1 MCSAAMTPCW
11 QQLFLPAFQ
20 YLLLVQLSPKTVC
33 WLQGSIQGALSAVPL
48 ELALRY
54 GQQHRG
60 QQSLTIVTTAVL
72 GIVLAAT
79 ISWFAVLLMGPRVL
93 PRVRLQAIVLPFCAD
108 GLLEDALAQHGC
120 ILLLEAR
127 MAQLQNGQLQAADER
142 AADLPQWT

>member
-1 MCSAAMTPCW
+1 M
-11 QQLFLPAFQ
+11 
-20 YLLLVQLSPKTVC
+20 
-33 WLQGSIQGALSAVPL
+33 GSSTG
-48 ELALRY
+48 
-54 GQQHRG
+54 G

-108 GLLEDALAQHGC
+108 GLFEDASAQHGC

-127 MAQLQNGQLQAADER
+127 MAQLQNGQLKAAAER